1 MIKIIA
7 SLIISLLWQ
16 TSFSQNMFTKF
27 IENKSVQWAVNMN
40 DTFHFANPN
49 LSLILR
55 NKFNAAQIK
64 VSSIEDD
71 KNISKIN
78 YASKDAVISRIAP
91 DNKITR
97 IDAQGNVSEIMA
109 YADNPLFS
117 SYYFDAQT
125 NDLVEIQ
132 QILYLQSG
140 RLKSYIPWVSPK
152 YSVYTSWGE
161 KLGVANVFNT
171 AFNKQRKTA
180 ASLKKKV
187 QLLGSTKTMM
197 RLDTSKNMLKQ
208 LYAQNLLQALWP
220 HLHKKQY
227 EIYRADSAIKI
238 PFEKINKTLVDTQQI
253 NIPQYDA
260 EGNITAYKI
269 LTQQDQPLELSSIT
283 GVEIIQHWFYKAK
296 KNIVFNTIEQLVLY
310 AHKWNNGQLDGLA
323 SPILKIMLQ

>member
-7 SLIISLLWQ
+7 SLIICLLWQ
-16 TSFSQNMFTKF
+16 TGFSQNIFTKF
-27 IENKSVQWAVNMN
+27 IENKSVQWAAGIN
-40 DTFHFANPN
+40 DTLHFANPN

-55 NKFNAAQIK
+55 KKFNEGTIK

-78 YASKDAVISRIAP
+78 YATKEVVINKIAP
-91 DNKITR
+91 NRERKTEDEDGNITAT
-97 IDAQGNVSEIMA
+97 ITASE
-109 YADNPLFS
+109 DPLFS
-117 SYYFDAQT
+117 SYYFDTQT

-132 QILYLQSG
+132 QVLYIQSG

-152 YSVYTSWGE
+152 YAVYTSWGQ

-171 AFNKQRKTA
+171 AFNKQRNSSS
-180 ASLKKKV
+180 SLKKKAA
-187 QLLGSTKTMM
+187 LLGSIKTMM
-197 RLDTSKNMLKQ
+197 RIDSSQSMLKQ

-253 NIPQYDA
+253 SIPVYDV

-269 LTQQDQPLELSSIT
+269 LSQQDQPLELSSIT
-283 GVEIIQHWFYKAK
+283 AVEIIQHWFYNAK

-310 AHKWNNGQLDGLA
+310 AHKWNNGQQDVQA
-323 SPILKIMLQ
+323 SHILKIMLQ